1 MVGKRLRV
9 EGGPD
14 QEMVSTF
21 GGPVIFSNN
30 INVLGG
36 EGVQAVNLNLS
47 GDLDQ
52 PRKITMSDTKPLI
65 DGKVGDI
72 VLNAVP
78 ASGGFTGW
86 VYTTESTWRQFGLIS
101 TSDAETNL
109 VVDGVF
115 ANDDVVGYAG
125 SFTNLNVTGIGTIFN
140 ANIQSGISSVDAT
153 STKDLYCLLYTS
165 DAADE

>member
-1 MVGKRLRV
+1 M
-9 EGGPD
+9 
-14 QEMVSTF
+14 
-21 GGPVIFSNN
+21 
-30 INVLGG
+30 
-36 EGVQAVNLNLS
+36 
-47 GDLDQ
+47 
-52 PRKITMSDTKPLI
+52 
-65 DGKVGDI
+65 
-72 VLNAVP
+72 NAVP

-115 ANDDVVGYAG
+115 ANGEVVGYAG

-153 STKDLYCLLYTS
+153 STKDLYVSGIATFKS
-165 DAADE
+165 DNPGGIKFEFLGGNVGVHTNIRVNAENDGDVMSITIVLSINSYVSMNSNIST